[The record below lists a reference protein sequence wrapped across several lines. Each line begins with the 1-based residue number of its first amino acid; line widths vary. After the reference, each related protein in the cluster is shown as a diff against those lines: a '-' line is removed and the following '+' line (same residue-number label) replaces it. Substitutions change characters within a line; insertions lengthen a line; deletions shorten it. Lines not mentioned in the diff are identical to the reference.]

1 MFDYAIKNGTVVDG
15 SRQQPTTANLYLKD
29 GRIAEISTNDR
40 PAHHIVDASGR
51 VVAPGFVDI
60 HSHSDASYLTV
71 PTHQGKLVGG
81 VTFELVG
88 QCGISLIPLSQRNY
102 AHTLQYLSSNF
113 STKVSPETFPATDF
127 ATYASHVEQSGV
139 SVNMGG
145 LIGHG
150 TLRGSIVGW
159 EMRQLS
165 PPETKAMC
173 ALLDQQ
179 LEQGALGL
187 SLGLIYPPGSFC
199 NTEEI
204 IALAEVLARRDRML
218 AVHLRNENKGVFDA
232 LDEMIAVAKKTGV
245 KLQIS
250 HLKLM
255 GPEQWG
261 RANELLAKVDLAR
274 AQGVRIHCDQ
284 YPYCATSSGLTSCLP
299 NWAMEGGLEQLVQ
312 RLREPE
318 TFAKIV
324 ANDLPE
330 LQNRGGPKRI
340 VISDTHGAF
349 TEVEGM
355 TLQEAADSMEVTVP
369 EFVRQALLRCGG
381 AVRCIYHSMDRG
393 DMLRIMARTDVA
405 TASDGTA
412 YSLDSMPSTL
422 HPRNT
427 SSFPRFLRTVREERL
442 MPLEDAVY
450 KITALPATL
459 MGLDDK
465 IGLLREGYAADI
477 TVFDYDTIADTATYQ
492 QANSA
497 PLGIDYVFVNGELV
511 LDHGKVT
518 DKRPG
523 KLYKGS
529 HPPFSG
535 TSPLEC

>member
-1 MFDYAIKNGTVVDG
+1 MFDYAIKNGTLVDG

-29 GRIAEISTNDR
+29 GRIAEISTDDK
-40 PAHHIVDASGR
+40 PAHHTLDASGR
-51 VVAPGFVDI
+51 VVSPGFVDI
-60 HSHSDASYLTV
+60 HSHSDVSYVTV

-88 QCGISLIPLSQRNY
+88 QCGISAIPLNESNHAQ
-102 AHTLQYLSSNF
+102 TLQYLTNNF
-113 STKVSPETFPATDF
+113 STEVTPETFSATDF
-127 ATYASHVEQSGV
+127 ASYASHVEQSGV

-150 TLRGSIVGW
+150 TLRGCIAGW

-165 PPETKAMC
+165 PSETETMC
-173 ALLDQQ
+173 ALLEQQ

-199 NTEEI
+199 NTGEI
-204 IALAEVLARRDRML
+204 VALAEVLAKHDRML

-232 LDEMIAVAKKTGV
+232 MDEMITVAKKTGV

-255 GPEQWG
+255 GTQQWG
-261 RANELLAKVDLAR
+261 RADELLAKVDLAR

-299 NWAMEGGLEQLVQ
+299 KWAMEGGLAQLVQ
-312 RLREPE
+312 RLNDPE

-330 LQNRGGPKRI
+330 MQNRGGAKRI

-355 TLQEAADSMEVTVP
+355 TLQEAADSMDVTVP
-369 EFVRQALLRCGG
+369 NFVRQVLLRCGG
-381 AVRCIYHSMDRG
+381 SVRCIYHSMDRD
-393 DMLRIMARTDVA
+393 DMLKIMARRDVA
-405 TASDGTA
+405 TGSDGTA
-412 YSLDSMPSTL
+412 FSLDNMPGKL

-427 SSFPRFLRTVREERL
+427 SSFPCFLRTVREEGL

-459 MGLDDK
+459 MGLGDK

-477 TVFDYDTIADTATYQ
+477 TVFDYNTIADTATYQ
-492 QANSA
+492 QANTA

-511 LDHGKVT
+511 LDHGKTT
-518 DKRPG
+518 DARPG
-523 KLYKGS
+523 QFYR
-529 HPPFSG
+529 
-535 TSPLEC
+535 